1 MKPEEFKKAID
12 AYVSIIENN
21 LLNKGKEYATDADML
36 HNFNKGSNITGTSR
50 EKVLFGFALKHLI
63 SVMDMLDEVEKGELP
78 GQFKMDEKLGD
89 LGTYMALLYACIQDR
104 LNKTRP
110 F

>member
-1 MKPEEFKKAID
+1 MKPEEFKKAIA
-12 AYVSIIENN
+12 AYVSIIEQN
-21 LLNKGKEYATDADML
+21 LSNKGKEYATDADML

>member
-12 AYVSIIENN
+12 AYVSIIEGN
-21 LLNKGKEYATDADML
+21 LSNKGKEYATDVDML

-63 SVMDMLDEVEKGELP
+63 SVMDMLDEVEIGELP
-78 GQFKMDEKLGD
+78 GQSKMDEKLGD